1 MNIGIIG
8 LGHIAHR
15 FAGVLKTLEQHNLTA
30 VAARDQSRA
39 DAFTAQYQAGRAYG
53 SYQELIDD
61 PAVEG
66 IYIAVTHNFHFDIIK
81 NCLEHGKAVLCEKP
95 MVITLQE
102 ARTLTDLARQNNVL
116 LMEAMWSRY
125 LPAFLK
131 ARSWVEEGRIGE
143 LRLIQA
149 SLCYKFPFDPLHRL
163 FNPDLAGGSLYDLGV
178 YPIDFA
184 IGIAGQAPDQ
194 SSCVMHLCPTG
205 VDDAVAMS
213 LSFPR
218 FAQACL
224 SCGTSVYSNTDAMI
238 FGTEGS
244 IIVRDFI
251 RTKQCELY
259 NADRQMTEQFNA
271 EEIDGFS
278 YQINHFSDLFASR
291 QIESPLLPWSDTLAC
306 CAVFDDLL
314 ATAAGKI

>member
-15 FAGVLKTLEQHNLTA
+15 FAGVLKTLEHHNLTA
-30 VAARDQSRA
+30 VAARDQGKA
-39 DAFTAQYQAGRAYG
+39 DAFAAQYQAGRAYG
-53 SYQELIDD
+53 RYQDLIED

-81 NCLEHGKAVLCEKP
+81 ACLENGKAVLCEKP
-95 MVITLQE
+95 LVITLRE
-102 ARTLTDLARQNNVL
+102 AQTLTDLARKNNVL

-131 ARSWVEEGRIGE
+131 ARSWVEDGRIGD

-149 SLCYKFPFDPLHRL
+149 SLCFKVAFDPLHRL
-163 FNPDLAGGSLYDLGV
+163 FNPDLAGGSLFDLGV
-178 YPIDFA
+178 YPIEFA

-194 SSCVMHLCPTG
+194 ISGLLHACPTG
-205 VDDAVAMS
+205 VDDAAAIS

-218 FAQACL
+218 FAQASL
-224 SCGTSVYSNTDAMI
+224 SCGTAVYSSTDAMI

-251 RTKQCELY
+251 RTRQCELY
-259 NADRQMTEQFNA
+259 NPDHQMTEQFKA

-278 YQINHFSDLFASR
+278 YEINHFGELFASR
-291 QIESPLLPWSDTLAC
+291 QIESPLMPWADTLAC
-306 CAVFDDLL
+306 CDVFDSLI
-314 ATAAGKI
+314 ATAAGKT